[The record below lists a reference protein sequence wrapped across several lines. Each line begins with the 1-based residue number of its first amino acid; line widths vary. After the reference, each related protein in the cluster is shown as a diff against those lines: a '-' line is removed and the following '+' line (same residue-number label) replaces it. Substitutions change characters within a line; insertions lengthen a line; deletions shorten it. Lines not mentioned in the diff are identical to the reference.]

1 MNDAITF
8 QGDAFT
14 SQGVL
19 ELTKNQ
25 LNSSISYSVGRASYA
40 EPVQLWDAST
50 GRLTDFTTH
59 FSFIIKAVNISW
71 HGDGLSFFIA
81 PFESNIP
88 NNSSG
93 GYLAL
98 FSAESANKTSQNQIV
113 AVEFDSFQN
122 YWDPSDDHVGINVNS
137 IVSATNV
144 SWNSSIKNG
153 SQANARISYNSTT
166 KNLSVFL
173 TYANNPVF
181 GGNSGLSYIV
191 DLRSVLPEWGRI
203 GFSAAT
209 GNWVELHSIQSWS
222 FYSSLETKDRNK
234 KNKPGLWIG
243 ITVGFG
249 VLSCGLG
256 LFWFIYWI
264 KRVSGKTEEL
274 ADDIYMDYEFEKG
287 TGPRRF
293 TCHELICATNNFA
306 EGGKLGEG
314 GFGGVYKGF

>member
-1 MNDAITF
+1 MTCRKGSLTFLSQLFIFFLLLLPHAQSISFNFTSFQQNMNDAITF

-25 LNSSISYSVGRASYA
+25 LVGSISYSVGRASYA
-40 EPVQLWDAST
+40 EPVRLWDAST

-59 FSFIIKAVNISW
+59 FSFITKAVNISW

-93 GYLAL
+93 GYHAL

-113 AVEFDSFQN
+113 AVEFDSFKN
-122 YWDPSDDHVGINVNS
+122 DWDPSDDHVGINVNS

-144 SWNSSIKNG
+144 SWNSNIRDG
-153 SQANARISYNSTT
+153 SQANAWISYNSTI

-181 GGNSGLSYIV
+181 GGNSSLSYTTYNTIMV
-191 DLRSVLPEWGRI
+191 I
-203 GFSAAT
+203 
-209 GNWVELHSIQSWS
+209 
-222 FYSSLETKDRNK
+222 
-234 KNKPGLWIG
+234 
-243 ITVGFG
+243 
-249 VLSCGLG
+249 
-256 LFWFIYWI
+256 LF
-264 KRVSGKTEEL
+264 
-274 ADDIYMDYEFEKG
+274 
-287 TGPRRF
+287 
-293 TCHELICATNNFA
+293 
-306 EGGKLGEG
+306 KLGD
-314 GFGGVYKGF
+314 